1 MRAAR
6 RRTALALVLVA
17 TAVGVGGELVSAD
30 APLKQGWWSKWQTD
44 PATTSTTPSTV
55 PQTVPTPPT
64 APPPPTGDDGGLTV
78 ANGPQGVEAVAA
90 MLFETEEGA
99 DATMYLRA
107 APRQKEGVA
116 PTTSTSISTDV
127 TLPSQSPTQPPDP
140 PHQDAIVLPPGAN
153 VWACKAL
160 SGWERDSNGPWSRV
174 PTWDTE
180 GCAPGTVV
188 AAGTAMFW
196 RLYADMQDID
206 GNYDIVLVPTGTPP
220 DPPPTPVDATSTTT
234 PPKPPESPAQSSFM
248 VNFASPDADTL
259 VADEL
264 GDPDEEEPEPEP
276 EPDPD
281 DGDDGGPD
289 DEFIVAGPLNFPDPE
304 ARFGTTRPLRV
315 SPPTSLA
322 AVDNRG
328 EGPVG
333 FPFSFPDTRRERLM
347 AVALLLSMAVAMW
360 WKGGSPARTPRLI
373 GAAAGRSTPSTPP
386 PPALRGIGRFAR
398 ERFGRPRRL

>member
-1 MRAAR
+1 MSAAR
-6 RRTALALVLVA
+6 RRTALALVLMA
-17 TAVGVGGELVSAD
+17 TAVGVGGELVRAD
-30 APLKQGWWSKWQTD
+30 APVKQGWWSKWQTD
-44 PATTSTTPSTV
+44 PATTSS
-55 PQTVPTPPT
+55 TPPT
-64 APPPPTGDDGGLTV
+64 VPPPPTGDDGGLTV

-90 MLFETEEGA
+90 MYFETEEGA

-116 PTTSTSISTDV
+116 PTTSTSTDV
-127 TLPSQSPTQPPDP
+127 TLPSPSPTQPPD
-140 PHQDAIVLPPGAN
+140 QDTIVLPPGAN

-160 SGWERDSNGPWSRV
+160 SAWERESNGPWSRV

-196 RLYADMQDID
+196 RLFADMQDID

-220 DPPPTPVDATSTTT
+220 DPPPTPVDATSTAT

-259 VADEL
+259 AADES
-264 GDPDEEEPEPEP
+264 GDPNEEEAEPEPEP

-281 DGDDGGPD
+281 DSDG
-289 DEFIVAGPLNFPDPE
+289 DEFIVAGPLDFPDPDS
-304 ARFGTTRPLRV
+304 RFGTRTPVRR

-322 AVDNRG
+322 ASDGRG
-328 EGPVG
+328 RGPFG
-333 FPFSFPDTRRERLM
+333 LPFEFPDNRRERLM

-360 WKGGSPARTPRLI
+360 WKGGSPTRTPRLI